1 VAQRRVYDAVKA
13 SGGVTSV
20 NITKSMLQYVRG
32 SNARYKDALE
42 VKKKEAGEEI
52 KRAAEKKRTQ
62 QEISTLKQ
70 KKAKVE
76 QEAAVESR
84 KIDSEIAE
92 LEKRQKK

>member
-1 VAQRRVYDAVKA
+1 MEV
-13 SGGVTSV
+13 
-20 NITKSMLQYVRG
+20 SMLQYVRG